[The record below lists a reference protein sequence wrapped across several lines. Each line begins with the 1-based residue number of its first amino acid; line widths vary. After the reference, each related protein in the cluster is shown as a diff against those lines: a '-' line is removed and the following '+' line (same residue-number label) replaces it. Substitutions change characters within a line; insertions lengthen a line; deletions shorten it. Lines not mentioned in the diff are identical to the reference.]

1 MHATPSGY
9 YHLALSYARR
19 GGPTFDLDKAI
30 ECAGNAVTGQPNEVR
45 YWHLL
50 GILLTGAQKWAEAK
64 EIFEHGAELD
74 LDDEDDV
81 EETTT
86 TPVENFTESRDALTV
101 TPSQAHTLVVPG
113 VNGSV
118 GFPTEKVNGSIAAT
132 IKPTTVKRNS
142 LGQVGNT
149 SSSNGRP
156 TPIPLLELDATEL
169 PFADTLLKSKD
180 LDFEG
185 YLPSKMELFEWH
197 LQLRMTQVALM
208 EIIEGAEGAEA
219 GWLDIFSWV
228 AERKG
233 PTSSDGMT

>member
-1 MHATPSGY
+1 MHATPSGH

-19 GGPTFDLDKAI
+19 GGPIFDLDKAI
-30 ECAGNAVTGQPNEVR
+30 ECAGNAVAGQPKEVR

-50 GILLTGAQKWAEAK
+50 GILLTGAQKWIEAK

-74 LDDEDDV
+74 LDDEDGV
-81 EETTT
+81 EETAATS
-86 TPVENFTESRDALTV
+86 VENFTESRDALTV
-101 TPSQAHTLVVPG
+101 TPSEVHTLVVPG
-113 VNGSV
+113 SV
-118 GFPTEKVNGSIAAT
+118 GYPTEKANGSIAAT
-132 IKPTTVKRNS
+132 IKPTIVKRNS
-142 LGQVGNT
+142 FGAGHVGKT
-149 SSSNGRP
+149 LSSNGRP

-185 YLPSKMELFEWH
+185 YSPSKTELFEWH

-228 AERKG
+228 AEQKG
-233 PTSSDGMT
+233 PTSSDGMI